1 LQIFCQI
8 YFSLQKKRNLSI
20 QVENKFYL
28 YKMTW
33 LLNKKIVV
41 IGGTTGMGLSAAL
54 AFVREGAQVIVVGRD
69 PESCKKAELLLKS
82 NGKALNG
89 DAIHEKTAQQAID
102 LCINMY
108 GDFNGL
114 YHVAG
119 GSGRKYG
126 DGPLHELTLE
136 GWNKT
141 FELNLTSL
149 MLSNQAAVK
158 TFLSRNTEGPILN
171 MGSVL
176 GSSPSTTYFTTHA
189 YAASKA
195 AVTGFIK
202 ATAAYYAKNN
212 IRING
217 LYPALVETPMA
228 QRAAQDDKIMGFI
241 KTKQPLDGGRIGVP
255 EDLDGAAVYFMSD
268 YAKFTTGQ
276 ILMVDGG
283 WTISEGQ
290 II

>member
-1 LQIFCQI
+1 
-8 YFSLQKKRNLSI
+8 
-20 QVENKFYL
+20 
-28 YKMTW
+28 MAW
-33 LLNKKIVV
+33 LKNKKIVV
-41 IGGTTGMGLSAAL
+41 IGGTTGLGLSAAL
-54 AFVREGAQVIVVGRD
+54 AFVKEGAQVVVVGRNPDSCIEAEKQLKKKGIAIAADATD
-69 PESCKKAELLLKS
+69 PT
-82 NGKALNG
+82 
-89 DAIHEKTAQQAID
+89 TAQNAID
-102 LCINMY
+102 LCIDRF
-108 GDFNGL
+108 GDFNCL

-119 GSGRKYG
+119 GSGRKFG
-126 DGPLHELTLE
+126 DGPLHELTLD

-158 TFLSRNTEGPILN
+158 TFLARNTEGVVLN

-176 GSSPSTTYFTTHA
+176 GSSPSITYFTTHA
-189 YAASKA
+189 YAACKA

-202 ATAAYYAKNN
+202 ATAAYYAPHN

-228 QRAAQDDKIMGFI
+228 QRAANDEKILSFI
-241 KTKQPLDGGRIGVP
+241 KTKQPLDSGRIGIP
-255 EDLDGAAVYFMSD
+255 SDLDGAAVYFMSD

-283 WTISEGQ
+283 WSVSEGQ
-290 II
+290 IV